1 MPGCSYPFT
10 NSNCQRRRACSNEEY
25 RLLPGVNIDVFSFRY
40 GSVLSDFL
48 AIGEIQQ
55 VVVWFQNRWS
65 DHVWLRESVS
75 CYDTY

>member
-1 MPGCSYPFT
+1 MHILSPIAIANAGVLAVMRNIAYF
-10 NSNCQRRRACSNEEY
+10 
-25 RLLPGVNIDVFSFRY
+25 PGVNIDVFSFRY
-40 GSVLSDFL
+40 GGVLSDFL